1 MKKITYITLLLF
13 GTFLFVQCTEDDSDR
28 VIDPPATC
36 NDGIQNGNE
45 TGIDCGGPDCP
56 PCEDGEG
63 IDFSGIYVQEDQV
76 GRPAVARLFVTLAL
90 RDDYNTTIPSQM
102 QALFQ
107 ADMQANLLALNPDY
121 ETNGGN
127 GFGQDAETFTTMISR
142 DVLWVAQTGS
152 ATFYDGIRTL
162 TGRKLGDDV
171 MDLYLRLIFG
181 GPDFENPLND
191 GTDGQPLLISDGV
204 DANDKPFLSSFPYL
218 APPF

>member
-1 MKKITYITLLLF
+1 MKKLSYIVLLF
-13 GTFLFVQCTEDDSDR
+13 VATVLFVQCSEDDNDN

-36 NDGIQNGNE
+36 EDGIQNGEE

-56 PCEDGEG
+56 PCEEVGLE
-63 IDFSGIYVQEDQV
+63 FSGVYVQEDQV
-76 GRPAVARLFVTLAL
+76 GRPAVARLFVTLGL
-90 RDDYNTTIPSQM
+90 RDDYNTTIPSELTE
-102 QALFQ
+102 LFQ

-121 ETNGGN
+121 TDN
-127 GFGQDAETFTTMISR
+127 GFGQDAEAFTTMLSR

-152 ATFYDGIRTL
+152 ATFYDGTRIF

-181 GPDFENPLND
+181 GSDIDNPLND

-204 DANDKPFLSSFPYL
+204 DANDKPFLTSFPYL